1 MPDRPT
7 IIVSSEGQYLDANP
21 AALELLGVTLDELR
35 ASPPNRFSAEPSDP
49 EAEAAFRAAWEAAG
63 QPDLGGAGM
72 IRRAD
77 GSTIWVKFAIREVE
91 GGSFAVLLTPV
102 PDAPPAPSV
111 VYTVGDVLAAWR
123 AAERRLETL
132 TEDAPERH
140 AILADIDEF
149 RERYQLLFR
158 RGLGGSGGATTA

>member
-7 IIVSSEGQYLDANP
+7 LLVASDGTYTDANP

-49 EAEAAFRAAWEAAG
+49 EAEAAFREAWEAAG

-77 GSTIWVKFAIREVE
+77 GSTIRVKFAISQVE
-91 GGSFAVLLTPV
+91 DGSFAVLLTPV

-111 VYTVGDVLAAWR
+111 VYTVGDVLAEWR
-123 AAERRLETL
+123 AAERRLEAL
-132 TEDAPERH
+132 PDDAPERH
-140 AILADIDEF
+140 AILEDIDEF
-149 RERYQLLFR
+149 RERYQLLFQ
-158 RGLGGSGGATTA
+158 RGLGNFG